1 MLGNPEFMRAMWDSP
16 MFRSMMDNPELL
28 RSILQSSPE
37 MQAVLESQPHLNH
50 VLNDPQLWRQQMEA
64 IRNPAMMQE
73 MLRNQDRALSNIESL
88 PGGYNA
94 LRRMYHDVHEPM
106 MSAAGSAAR
115 GRNGEDAD
123 TEEDNLP
130 PSSGPHSAPLPNPWG
145 RPSATQQQRPQR
157 NQARQQPSGMP
168 SLAAFNRLFGA
179 QSPLQGSASSNTGA
193 TFPTTASSANS
204 RSGKNSLSN
213 CDCLGAQLNK

>member
-1 MLGNPEFMRAMWDSP
+1 MMNNPELMRAVWDSP

-115 GRNGEDAD
+115 GRNGDDDDA
-123 TEEDNLP
+123 EEDSLP

-145 RPSATQQQRPQR
+145 RPAPAQPQRPRQPQNPPQTPGMPFLPDFSR
-157 NQARQQPSGMP
+157 MFGQQPTPQAMGSNVTAAANPWTSSSSTRGSGRKNICLI
-168 SLAAFNRLFGA
+168 SLVPVR
-179 QSPLQGSASSNTGA
+179 
-193 TFPTTASSANS
+193 
-204 RSGKNSLSN
+204 
-213 CDCLGAQLNK
+213 